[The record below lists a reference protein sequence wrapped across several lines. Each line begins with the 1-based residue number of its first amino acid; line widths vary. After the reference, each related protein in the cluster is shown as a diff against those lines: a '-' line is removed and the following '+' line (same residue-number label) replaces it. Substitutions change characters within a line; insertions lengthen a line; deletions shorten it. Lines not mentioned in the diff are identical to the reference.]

1 MVMEQVSPEGKGHVD
16 PPLSSLILLTISMQ
30 STILS
35 LMIFTKNFFARLSS
49 ACLFFLF
56 VFQLFTVPYST
67 IPGVS
72 LIAWAAELPQPFG
85 AILPKDAHELIQ
97 KNSGNPGF
105 VLIDIRTPEEFMSG
119 YIEGAVNINYHDN
132 DFIEKLD
139 KLDKNKTYLIYC
151 RTGRRSSDTLN
162 VMKRLKFNEVYRILG
177 DIVRWKAEKLPL
189 VK

>member
-1 MVMEQVSPEGKGHVD
+1 
-16 PPLSSLILLTISMQ
+16 
-30 STILS
+30 
-35 LMIFTKNFFARLSS
+35 MIFTSHFFARFAG
-49 ACLFFLF
+49 ACLLFLL
-56 VFQLFTVPYST
+56 VFQPFIAQYST
-67 IPGVS
+67 IQGVS
-72 LIAWAAELPQPFG
+72 LNAWAAELPQPFG
-85 AILPKDAHELIQ
+85 AILPKDAFELIQ
-97 KNSGNPGF
+97 QNKGNPNF

>member
-1 MVMEQVSPEGKGHVD
+1 MVNSIINVPAGF
-16 PPLSSLILLTISMQ
+16 PPILLTIMKQ
-30 STILS
+30 ITILC
-35 LMIFTKNFFARLSS
+35 LMIFTRHFFARIAG
-49 ACLFFLF
+49 ACLIFLF
-56 VFQLFTVPYST
+56 VFQPFIAIYST

-72 LIAWAAELPQPFG
+72 LSAWAAELPQPFG
-85 AILPKDAHELIQ
+85 AILPKDAYELIQ
-97 KNSGNPGF
+97 QNKGNPNF

>member
-1 MVMEQVSPEGKGHVD
+1 MDQVFQEGKGYD
-16 PPLSSLILLTISMQ
+16 EPPRSSSALLTISMQ
-30 STILS
+30 ITILS
-35 LMIFTKNFFARLSS
+35 LMLLARNFLVRFVGAF
-49 ACLFFLF
+49 LFFLL
-56 VFQLFTVPYST
+56 VFQPFIVQYSS
-67 IPGVS
+67 ISGAS
-72 LIAWAAELPQPFG
+72 LNAWGAERPQPFG
-85 AILPKDAHELIQ
+85 TILPKDAFDLIQ
-97 KNSGNPGF
+97 QNKGNPDF

-151 RTGRRSSDTLN
+151 RTGRRSSDTIN

-177 DIVRWKAEKLPL
+177 DIVRWKAEGLPV

>member
-1 MVMEQVSPEGKGHVD
+1 MSH
-16 PPLSSLILLTISMQ
+16 
-30 STILS
+30 
-35 LMIFTKNFFARLSS
+35 FFARFAGS
-49 ACLFFLF
+49 CLIFLF
-56 VFQLFTVPYST
+56 VFQPFIAIYST

-72 LIAWAAELPQPFG
+72 LSAWAAELPQPFG
-85 AILPKDAHELIQ
+85 AILPKDAYELIQ
-97 KNSGNPGF
+97 QNKGNPDF

-151 RTGRRSSDTLN
+151 RTGRRSSDTIN
-162 VMKRLKFNEVYRILG
+162 IMKKLKFNEVYRILG

>member
-1 MVMEQVSPEGKGHVD
+1 
-16 PPLSSLILLTISMQ
+16 
-30 STILS
+30 
-35 LMIFTKNFFARLSS
+35 MIFTRHFFARV
-49 ACLFFLF
+49 AGTCLLFLL
-56 VFQLFTVPYST
+56 VFQPFIAQYST
-67 IPGVS
+67 IQGVS
-72 LIAWAAELPQPFG
+72 LNAWAAELPQPFD
-85 AILPKDAHELIQ
+85 AILPKDAYELIQ
-97 KNSGNPGF
+97 QNKRNPDF

-151 RTGRRSSDTLN
+151 RTGRRSGDTLN
-162 VMKRLKFNEVYRILG
+162 VMKRLNFKKVYRILG

>member
-1 MVMEQVSPEGKGHVD
+1 M
-16 PPLSSLILLTISMQ
+16 LLTR
-30 STILS
+30 
-35 LMIFTKNFFARLSS
+35 NFLARFAG
-49 ACLFFLF
+49 ACLIFLF
-56 VFQLFTVPYST
+56 VFQPFIAIYST

-72 LIAWAAELPQPFG
+72 LSAWAAELPQPFG
-85 AILPKDAHELIQ
+85 AILPKDAYELIQ
-97 KNSGNPGF
+97 QNKGNPNF

-139 KLDKNKTYLIYC
+139 KLDKSKTYLIYC

>member
-1 MVMEQVSPEGKGHVD
+1 
-16 PPLSSLILLTISMQ
+16 
-30 STILS
+30 
-35 LMIFTKNFFARLSS
+35 MIFTSHFFARFTG
-49 ACLFFLF
+49 ACLIFLF
-56 VFQLFTVPYST
+56 VFQPFISIYST
-67 IPGVS
+67 FPGVS
-72 LIAWAAELPQPFG
+72 LNTWAAELPQPFG
-85 AILPKDAHELIQ
+85 AILPKDAYELIQ
-97 KNSGNPGF
+97 QNKGNPNF